1 MVMRVSAMAARLAAT
16 ALALGVAVTGC
27 GSNKSSGPSSTASSS
42 ASISSGSPSSA
53 APTSSSAAG
62 QPSDYSNLL
71 IKDTDIVVPGDSF
84 SGPQTKPAGF
94 DDPGIS
100 GTFTNQSGSR
110 TLTDNLTVYP
120 DPGEAA
126 RWRDLLIKSVT
137 NPQTGVIR
145 VTPTPADVGTG
156 GVLIVGPSAF
166 GSKAETEVIFSE
178 GRVLAQIIFEGGPN
192 DSVPA
197 DIAMD
202 VARKQ
207 DAAIKSGLPA

>member
-1 MVMRVSAMAARLAAT
+1 MVMTVSAMAARLAAT

-62 QPSDYSNLL
+62 QPSDYKNLL
-71 IKDTDIVVPGDSF
+71 IKDTDIVVPGDTF
-84 SGPQTKPAGF
+84 SGPQTKPPGF

-110 TLTDNLTVYP
+110 TLADNLTVYP

-137 NPQTGVIR
+137 NPETGVIR

-156 GVLIVGPSAF
+156 GVLIVGPSAY

-178 GRVLAQIIFEGGPN
+178 GRVLAQIIFESGPN